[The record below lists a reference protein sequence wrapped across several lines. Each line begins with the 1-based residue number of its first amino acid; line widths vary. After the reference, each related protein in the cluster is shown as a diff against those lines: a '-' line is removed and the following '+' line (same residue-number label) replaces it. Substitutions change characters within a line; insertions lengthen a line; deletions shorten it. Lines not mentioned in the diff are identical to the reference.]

1 MAQRTTRAI
10 LAEWAADIG
19 SIPSSSHDFV
29 CDYCLGAVTSY
40 RQCFGC
46 RNVFLVAEAPRELR
60 DLVVPMTS
68 ALSPSR
74 WYSAL
79 SNYKRLQ
86 PELGAVIASVAHHF
100 IASRASHIRAAL
112 GGDPDLISI
121 VPSKRGITYAN
132 QALRRALSMVE
143 PIASKLHQT
152 LVHVPGTSVPRQGY
166 NAGIFGPGPT
176 AVSGQRVL
184 LIEDAWV
191 SGATAVSAAGALLAA
206 DAARVLIT
214 PVARVVEDGFWPED
228 HPYRIEMRKPWAP
241 DDTSAWPRTLS
252 RSPS

>member
-1 MAQRTTRAI
+1 MARRTTRAI
-10 LAEWAADIG
+10 LAEWAADIC
-19 SIPSSSHDFV
+19 SIPSSSHNFV
-29 CDYCLGAVTSY
+29 CDYCLGPVTSY

-46 RNVFLVAEAPRELR
+46 LKVFVVAEAPTELR
-60 DLVVPMTS
+60 DRVVPMTS

-100 IASRASHIRAAL
+100 IASRAGHIRAAL
-112 GGDPDLISI
+112 GGDPDVITI
-121 VPSKRGITYAN
+121 VPSKRGITYEN

-143 PIASKLHQT
+143 LIGAKLHQT
-152 LVHVPGTSVPRQGY
+152 LVHIPGTSVPRQGY
-166 NAGIFGPGPT
+166 NPGTFGPGPT
-176 AVSGQRVL
+176 TVTGRRVL

-206 DAARVLIT
+206 DAASVLIT

-241 DDTSAWPRTLS
+241 DDASAWPRIS
-252 RSPS
+252 